1 MSSTPQNTQQATTQ
15 TRNQRANTVSTQQHT
30 LSNTGDV
37 ARLMGLVKWF
47 NNKPGFG
54 FITVISPGEFN
65 GNDIFVHYN
74 NILTLNKN
82 VYKTLTKGEYVE
94 FTLQEL
100 NDENKTYTHQAVD
113 VTGPY
118 LYRLMCENNPS
129 KPPSRRRPNA
139 YFQYNNPN
147 YNGHYNQRNNN
158 GHNSTNNRHMGTNN
172 QQFVYP
178 NGQYTN
184 NYQQ

>member
-1 MSSTPQNTQQATTQ
+1 MSNTTDTAQTTPCN
-15 TRNQRANTVSTQQHT
+15 NSDDVFSTQQHT
-30 LSNTGDV
+30 LADSESVT
-37 ARLMGLVKWF
+37 RLTGLVKWF

-54 FITVISPGEFN
+54 FITVITPGEFN

-100 NDENKTYTHQAVD
+100 NDDNKTYTHQAVD

-118 LYRLMCENNPS
+118 LYKLMCENNPS
-129 KPPSRRRPNA
+129 KPRSTRRNHS
-139 YFQYNNPN
+139 YVHYNNPR
-147 YNGHYNQRNNN
+147 YVHSNN
-158 GHNSTNNRHMGTNN
+158 GRHQGRGPRNYVNNPNG
-172 QQFVYP
+172 QFVYP
-178 NGQYTN
+178 NGQYGN
-184 NYQQ
+184 NFHQ

>member
-15 TRNQRANTVSTQQHT
+15 ARNQRTNTVSTQQHT
-30 LSNTGDV
+30 LSNDGDV
-37 ARLMGLVKWF
+37 TRLMGLVKWF

-74 NILTLNKN
+74 NILTLNNN

-94 FTLQEL
+94 FTLQDL
-100 NDENKTYTHQAVD
+100 NDEDKTYTHQAVD
-113 VTGPY
+113 VTGPH
-118 LYRLMCENNPS
+118 LYKLMCENNPS
-129 KPPSRRRPNA
+129 KPSIRYRTN
-139 YFQYNNPN
+139 YQSYNNR
-147 YNGHYNQRNNN
+147 RNNK
-158 GHNSTNNRHMGTNN
+158 HMGTNG